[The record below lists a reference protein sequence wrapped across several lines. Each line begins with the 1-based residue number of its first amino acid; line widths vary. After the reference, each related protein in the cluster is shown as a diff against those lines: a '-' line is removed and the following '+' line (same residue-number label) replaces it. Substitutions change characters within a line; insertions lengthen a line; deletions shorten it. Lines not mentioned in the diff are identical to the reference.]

1 MKSFIVEYSDGDR
14 SRDNVIGIALCYG
27 LDNPGSNPGRSTNVF
42 FKTNRSGFRAPPAS
56 CSVGTGVLSRGVK
69 RSGREDDRSLAS
81 SAEIMNNWSCT
92 SIHSVYL
99 RGVGRDLTF
108 LPLQI
113 DLKS

>member
-1 MKSFIVEYSDGDR
+1 MKSFIIGYSDGDR
-14 SRDNVIGIALCYG
+14 SRDSVIGIAICYG
-27 LDNPGSNPGRSTNVF
+27 LDGLGSNPGRSTSVF
-42 FKTNRSGFRAPPAS
+42 FTTIHTGFRAHPAS
-56 CSVGTGVLSRGVK
+56 CTVATGVLSREVK
-69 RSGREDDRSLAS
+69 RLGREVDRSLAS

-92 SIHSVYL
+92 SIPSLYL